1 MSRKDLFHNHV
12 KHILE
17 HEGWT
22 ISDDPL
28 YLSFG
33 NVNVQIDLAAEQII
47 AAEKEDQKIA
57 VEVKSFSRT
66 SKITEFYS
74 CLGQYLT
81 YKVALLLREP
91 QRPLYLAVPAI
102 IYDSLF
108 QEYLVVEVLKRYPIK
123 LIVYNPENQESALW
137 IE

>member
-17 HEGWT
+17 HEGRT

-33 NVNVQIDLAAEQII
+33 NVNVQIYLAAEQII
-47 AAEKEDQKIA
+47 AAEKEDKKIA

-81 YKVALLLREP
+81 YKVASSRT
-91 QRPLYLAVPAI
+91 RTSTIFSSSCHYMILYFKNI
-102 IYDSLF
+102 
-108 QEYLVVEVLKRYPIK
+108 
-123 LIVYNPENQESALW
+123 
-137 IE
+137 

>member
-22 ISDDPL
+22 SSEDPL

-33 NVNVQIDLAAEQII
+33 NLNVQIYLAAEQII
-47 AAEKEDQKIA
+47 AAEKEDKQIA
-57 VEVKSFSRT
+57 VEVKSFTRT

-91 QRPLYLAVPAI
+91 ERTLYLAVPSI
-102 IYDSLF
+102 IYDGSISLLHF
-108 QEYLVVEVLKRYPIK
+108 SLKSG
-123 LIVYNPENQESALW
+123 NCE
-137 IE
+137 

>member
-12 KHILE
+12 KYILE

-28 YLSFG
+28 YLTFG
-33 NVNVQIDLAAEQII
+33 NVNVQIDLAAEQI
-47 AAEKEDQKIA
+47 
-57 VEVKSFSRT
+57 

-91 QRPLYLAVPAI
+91 ERPLYLAVPAI

-108 QEYLVVEVLKRYPIK
+108 QEYLVVEVMKKYPIK
-123 LIVYNPENQESALW
+123 LIVYNP
-137 IE
+137 